1 MRSLMIGV
9 IAAAGF
15 MIATPS
21 QAANDGIYSTNYIND
36 KSGKAAAPR
45 RMHTA
50 AHSRTHRVAIG
61 HRARASYAYAPGYR
75 RGSSIAND
83 PIRRAMDDPR
93 MYGRPDRH

>member
-1 MRSLMIGV
+1 MRSLMIGLL
-9 IAAAGF
+9 AAAGF
-15 MIATPS
+15 MISTPT

-36 KSGKAAAPR
+36 KSGKAAGLK
-45 RMHTA
+45 
-50 AHSRTHRVAIG
+50 RTHKVAIG